1 MWSCRSSGPRTRA
14 SSGVPFEMKRS
25 DTDGFA
31 TFVAH
36 DLTLRRAQQRIW
48 TNASWK
54 VEGYTAVVGGN
65 GSGKSSTL
73 AMLAGQ
79 LAPDA
84 GALTMNVDGE
94 TISDTSWARRVALA
108 TPWCTPPQ
116 HLNLEQALQFHGTF
130 RTSRTG
136 QLGWGMLLDAS
147 GLKVGDNVPMN
158 RWSSGQRQRLNLAL
172 AMGTVADVVL
182 LDEPASNLD
191 AQGMAWLHR
200 VLEDIRRTTTV
211 VVATND
217 PQREAPKALSL
228 LEIEK

>member
-1 MWSCRSSGPRTRA
+1 
-14 SSGVPFEMKRS
+14 MKRS
-25 DTDGFA
+25 DTDSFA

-36 DLTLRRAQQRIW
+36 DLSLRRAQQRIW

-54 VEGYTAVVGGN
+54 VEGYTAVVGAN

-116 HLNLEQALQFHGTF
+116 HLTLEQALQFHGTF

-147 GLKVGDNVPMN
+147 GLKVADNIPMN
-158 RWSSGQRQRLNLAL
+158 RWSSGQRQRLNLASRWAPL
-172 AMGTVADVVL
+172 PMWCCSMNLQATWMRKEWHGCTVFWRTF
-182 LDEPASNLD
+182 EGHQRWWWHQRPTKRSSES
-191 AQGMAWLHR
+191 R
-200 VLEDIRRTTTV
+200 VIAGD
-211 VVATND
+211 
-217 PQREAPKALSL
+217 
-228 LEIEK
+228 

>member
-25 DTDGFA
+25 DNDGFA

-36 DLTLRRAQQRIW
+36 DLTLRRAQQKIW
-48 TNASWK
+48 TTASWK
-54 VEGYTAVVGGN
+54 VEGYTALVGAN

-108 TPWCTPPQ
+108 APWCAPPQ
-116 HLNLEQALQFHGTF
+116 HLTLEQALQFHGTF
-130 RTSRTG
+130 RKSRPG
-136 QLGWGMLLDAS
+136 QLSWRMLLDAS
-147 GLKVGDNVPMN
+147 GLMVADNVPMN

-182 LDEPASNLD
+182 LDEPTSNLD
-191 AQGMAWLHR
+191 AQGMTWLHR
-200 VLEDIRRTTTV
+200 VLADIHRTSTV

-217 PQREAPKALSL
+217 PQREAPKAASL

>member
-1 MWSCRSSGPRTRA
+1 MWCCRSSGPRTRA

-108 TPWCTPPQ
+108 APWCTPPQ
-116 HLNLEQALQFHGTF
+116 HLTLEQALQFHGTF

-200 VLEDIRRTTTV
+200 VLEDIRRTSTV

-217 PQREAPKALSL
+217 PQREAPKAASL

>member
-1 MWSCRSSGPRTRA
+1 
-14 SSGVPFEMKRS
+14 MKRS

-36 DLTLRRAQQRIW
+36 GLSLRRAQHTIW

-84 GALTMNVDGE
+84 GTLTMDVDGE
-94 TISDTSWARRVALA
+94 TVSDTMWARRVALA
-108 TPWCTPPQ
+108 APWCTPPQ
-116 HLNLEQALQFHGTF
+116 HFTLEQVLQFHGTF
-130 RTSRTG
+130 RKSRTG
-136 QLGWGMLLDAS
+136 QLGWGALLDAS
-147 GLKVGDNVPMN
+147 GLKVADNIPMN

-191 AQGMAWLHR
+191 AQGIAWLHR
-200 VLEDIRRTTTV
+200 VMADIQGSSTV

-217 PQREAPKALSL
+217 PQREAPKAASL